1 MPASP
6 DPSPEDDFYAEHE
19 RIRALAEQEERVA
32 SLAKGALNFLLIAG
46 GVTAVAA
53 FIAPTRVAGASRT
66 AFLDW
71 QAREAEIDR
80 AIADAPPPP
89 TATDSR

>member
-6 DPSPEDDFYAEHE
+6 DPSLEDDFHAEHE
-19 RIRALAEQEERVA
+19 PVRALAEREERTA
-32 SLAKGALNFLLIAG
+32 SLAKGALNLLLVAG
-46 GVTAVAA
+46 GAAAVAA

-71 QAREAEIDR
+71 QAREAEIER
-80 AIADAPPPP
+80 
-89 TATDSR
+89 TVSVGSR

>member
-6 DPSPEDDFYAEHE
+6 DPSPEDDFHAERE
-19 RIRALAEQEERVA
+19 RVRALAEREERVA
-32 SLAKGALNFLLIAG
+32 SLAKGALNLLLVAG

-71 QAREAEIDR
+71 QARDAEIEQ
-80 AIADAPPPP
+80 AIASAPTHP
-89 TATDSR
+89 TATGSR

>member
-6 DPSPEDDFYAEHE
+6 DPSPEDDFHAEHE
-19 RIRALAEQEERVA
+19 RVRALAEREERVA
-32 SLAKGALNFLLIAG
+32 SLAKGALNLLLVAG

-53 FIAPTRVAGASRT
+53 FIAPRQVAGASRT

-71 QAREAEIDR
+71 QARDAEIDR
-80 AIADAPPPP
+80 AIACAPTKPITPGL
-89 TATDSR
+89 R